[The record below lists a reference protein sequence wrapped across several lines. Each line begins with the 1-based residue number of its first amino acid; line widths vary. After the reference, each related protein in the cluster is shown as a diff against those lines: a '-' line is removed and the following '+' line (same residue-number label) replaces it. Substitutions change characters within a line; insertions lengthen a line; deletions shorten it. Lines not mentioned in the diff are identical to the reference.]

1 MDEPI
6 VISSDSEED
15 VPNAG
20 QVPTRQRETLRER
33 MANRQENFHTE
44 RRDLI
49 GRAFI
54 MNFALRY
61 IRVMPVKG
69 RRYIELFL
77 ALKTILCFFL
87 LGYCTSCLPSY
98 DRLGRKFFIT
108 VKIYTKNLAAI
119 CKYLSQLD

>member
-6 VISSDSEED
+6 VISSDSEDES
-15 VPNAG
+15 PNREA
-20 QVPTRQRETLRER
+20 PAPRQRETLRER

-61 IRVMPVKG
+61 IRVVPVKG

-87 LGYCTSCLPSY
+87 LGYCTSCLSSFKSLIFHY
-98 DRLGRKFFIT
+98 DEICTDK
-108 VKIYTKNLAAI
+108 LAAI
-119 CKYLSQLD
+119 GKYLSHRD